1 MVGTIPEEGQMLLA
15 RDATFEKILHKGTSK
30 TVGMSAMLKKDHEAQ
45 KAATDEYFRH
55 WDNKSAQ
62 KETREDREVSRNL
75 WDRSGVSSADTLIF
89 TGSDSRLCF
98 PNQTVSISNSF
109 RNDSSPNSH
118 DNRYYNLATDF
129 YEYGFG
135 QSFHFCRA
143 AAGES
148 FRQGIARH
156 EHYLAHVI
164 DIKKD
169 MKVLDVGCGVGGPA
183 REIAKFTGAY
193 VTGLNINEYQVE
205 RATRYAIKEK
215 MDKQVQFVQADFMNT
230 PFEDNTFDAVYAIE
244 ATVHAPS
251 LEAVYS
257 EIFRVLK
264 PGGVF
269 GVYEWVMTEN
279 YDDANLRQRK
289 IRIDIEQGDGIANMV
304 KVTEA
309 LRAFRAAG
317 FDVLQHEDMAERPD
331 PSPWYWPLDAGSWRH
346 AQTMGD
352 LLYTF
357 RMTGLGR
364 MVTHGF
370 LGLMETLRLAP
381 PGMVKM
387 SDSLCVA
394 ADALVLGGKEKIFT
408 PMYLMVGRKP
418 SEKK

>member
-30 TVGMSAMLKKDHEAQ
+30 NVGMSAMLKKDYEAQ
-45 KAATDEYFRH
+45 KAATDEYFSH

-62 KETREDREVSRNL
+62 KETKED
-75 WDRSGVSSADTLIF
+75 
-89 TGSDSRLCF
+89 
-98 PNQTVSISNSF
+98 P
-109 RNDSSPNSH
+109 
-118 DNRYYNLATDF
+118 TDF

-135 QSFHFCRA
+135 QSFHFARP

-148 FRQGIARH
+148 FKQSIARH

-164 DIKKD
+164 DIKKN

-193 VTGLNINEYQVE
+193 ITGLNINEYQVE
-205 RATRYAIKEK
+205 RATRYAVKSK
-215 MDKQVQFVQADFMNT
+215 LDKQVQFVQADFMNI

-251 LEAVYS
+251 LQDVYS

-269 GVYEWVMTEN
+269 GVYEWVMTEKYN
-279 YDDANLRQRK
+279 NEDLRLRK

-304 KVTEA
+304 KASEA
-309 LRAFRAAG
+309 VRAFQAAG
-317 FDVLQHEDMAERPD
+317 FDMIQNEDMAKRPD

-346 AQTMGD
+346 AQTVGD

-364 MVTHGF
+364 AFTHGF

-381 PGMVKM
+381 PGMMKM

-418 SEKK
+418 AKEE

>member
-15 RDATFEKILHKGTSK
+15 KDATFEKILHKGTSK
-30 TVGMSAMLKKDHEAQ
+30 DVGMSAMLKKDYEAQ
-45 KAATDEYFRH
+45 KAATDEYFSH

-62 KETREDREVSRNL
+62 KETKEDRDART
-75 WDRSGVSSADTLIF
+75 ADYASLT
-89 TGSDSRLCF
+89 R
-98 PNQTVSISNSF
+98 Q
-109 RNDSSPNSH
+109 
-118 DNRYYNLATDF
+118 YYNLATDF

-135 QSFHFCRA
+135 QSFHFSRPS
-143 AAGES
+143 AGES
-148 FRQGIARH
+148 FKQSIARH

-193 VTGLNINEYQVE
+193 ITGLNINEYQVE
-205 RATRYAIKEK
+205 RATRYAVKSK
-215 MDKQVQFVQADFMNT
+215 LDKQLQFVQGDFMNI

-251 LEAVYS
+251 LQDVYS

-269 GVYEWVMTEN
+269 GVYEWVMTEK
-279 YDDANLRQRK
+279 YDNEDLRLRK

-304 KVTEA
+304 KASEA
-309 LRAFRAAG
+309 VRAFQAAG
-317 FDVLQHEDMAERPD
+317 FEMIQNEDMAERPD

-346 AQTMGD
+346 AQTVGD

-364 MVTHGF
+364 AFTHGF

-381 PGMVKM
+381 PGMMKM

-418 SEKK
+418 AKQE

>member
-15 RDATFEKILHKGTSK
+15 RDATFDKILHKGTSK
-30 TVGMSAMLKKDHEAQ
+30 TVGMSAMLQKDHEAQ

-55 WDNKSAQ
+55 WDNKNAQ
-62 KETREDREVSRNL
+62 KETKEDRDARAADYASLTRQYVFGTRLDESRAN
-75 WDRSGVSSADTLIF
+75 RSVPT
-89 TGSDSRLCF
+89 T
-98 PNQTVSISNSF
+98 
-109 RNDSSPNSH
+109 
-118 DNRYYNLATDF
+118 RYYNLATDF

-164 DIKKD
+164 NIKKD

-193 VTGLNINEYQVE
+193 VTGLNINEYQVD
-205 RATRYAIKEK
+205 RASRYALKEK
-215 MDKQVQFVQADFMNT
+215 MDKQVQFVQADFMNI
-230 PFEDNTFDAVYAIE
+230 PFDDNTFDAVYAIE

-269 GVYEWVMTEN
+269 GVYEWVMTEK
-279 YDDANLRQRK
+279 YDDDDPRQRK
-289 IRIDIEQGDGIANMV
+289 IRIEIEQGDGIANMV
-304 KVTEA
+304 KVAEA
-309 LRAFRAAG
+309 LRAFEAAG
-317 FDVLQHEDMAERPD
+317 FDVLEHEDLAERPD

-346 AQTMGD
+346 AQTAGD
-352 LLYTF
+352 LVYTF

-364 MVTHGF
+364 AVTRGF

-381 PGMVKM
+381 PGMMKM
-387 SDSLCVA
+387 SDSLGVA
-394 ADALVLGGKEKIFT
+394 ADALVLGAKEKIFT

-418 SEKK
+418 VREEE

>member
-1 MVGTIPEEGQMLLA
+1 MVGTVPEEGQMLLA
-15 RDATFEKILHKGTSK
+15 RDATFEKILHKGSSK

-55 WDNKSAQ
+55 WDNKGAQ
-62 KETREDREVSRNL
+62 KETKEDRDAMFE
-75 WDRSGVSSADTLIF
+75 TLSEMV
-89 TGSDSRLCF
+89 TST
-98 PNQTVSISNSF
+98 NNM
-109 RNDSSPNSH
+109 NK
-118 DNRYYNLATDF
+118 RYYNLATDF

-148 FRQGIARH
+148 FKQGIARH

-205 RATRYAIKEK
+205 RATRYAVKEK
-215 MDKQVQFVQADFMNT
+215 MDKQVQFVQADFMNI
-230 PFEDNTFDAVYAIE
+230 PFEDSTFDAIYAIE

-279 YDDANLRQRK
+279 YDDADLRLRK

-317 FDVLQHEDMAERPD
+317 FDIIQHEDMAERPD

-357 RMTGLGR
+357 RMTSLGR
-364 MVTHGF
+364 FVTHGF

-381 PGMVKM
+381 PGMMKM
-387 SDSLCVA
+387 SDSLSVA

-418 SEKK
+418 ATKE

>member
-15 RDATFEKILHKGTSK
+15 RDATFEKILHKGSSK
-30 TVGMSAMLKKDHEAQ
+30 TMGMSAMLKKDHEAQ
-45 KAATDEYFRH
+45 KAATDEYFSH

-62 KETREDREVSRNL
+62 KETKEDRDARTADYASLTRQLVFETPLEMVI
-75 WDRSGVSSADTLIF
+75 SA
-89 TGSDSRLCF
+89 
-98 PNQTVSISNSF
+98 NNM
-109 RNDSSPNSH
+109 N
-118 DNRYYNLATDF
+118 NRYYNLATDF

-148 FRQGIARH
+148 FKQGIARH

-205 RATRYAIKEK
+205 RATRYAVKEK
-215 MDKQVQFVQADFMNT
+215 MDKQVQFVQADFMT
-230 PFEDNTFDAVYAIE
+230 SCIRVYGRSADNICLLEHPIRRQHFRRCLR
-244 ATVHAPS
+244 HRSNRPRPS

-279 YDDANLRQRK
+279 YDDADLRLRK

-309 LRAFRAAG
+309 LRAFGAAG
-317 FDVLQHEDMAERPD
+317 FDIIQHEDMAERPD

-364 MVTHGF
+364 AVTHGF
-370 LGLMETLRLAP
+370 LGLMETLKLAP
-381 PGMVKM
+381 PGMMKM

-418 SEKK
+418 ARKE

>member
-15 RDATFEKILHKGTSK
+15 KDATFEKILHKGTSK
-30 TVGMSAMLKKDHEAQ
+30 DVGMSAMLKKDYEAQ
-45 KAATDEYFRH
+45 KAATDEYFSH

-62 KETREDREVSRNL
+62 KETKEDRHART
-75 WDRSGVSSADTLIF
+75 ADYASLT
-89 TGSDSRLCF
+89 R
-98 PNQTVSISNSF
+98 Q
-109 RNDSSPNSH
+109 
-118 DNRYYNLATDF
+118 YYNLATDF

-135 QSFHFCRA
+135 QSFHFSRPS
-143 AAGES
+143 AGES
-148 FRQGIARH
+148 FQQSIARH

-193 VTGLNINEYQVE
+193 ITGLNINEYQVE
-205 RATRYAIKEK
+205 RATRYAVKSK
-215 MDKQVQFVQADFMNT
+215 LDKQVQFVQGDFMNIS
-230 PFEDNTFDAVYAIE
+230 FEDNTFDAVYAIE

-251 LEAVYS
+251 LQDVYS

-269 GVYEWVMTEN
+269 GVYEWVMTEK
-279 YDDANLRQRK
+279 YDNEDLRLRK

-304 KVTEA
+304 KASEA
-309 LRAFRAAG
+309 VRAFQAAG
-317 FDVLQHEDMAERPD
+317 FEMIQNEDMAERPD

-346 AQTMGD
+346 AQTVGD

-364 MVTHGF
+364 AFTHGF

-381 PGMVKM
+381 PGMMKM

-408 PMYLMVGRKP
+408 PMYLLVGRKP
-418 SEKK
+418 AKQE